1 MERNLTISL
10 KVNSEFWKK
19 VQHYCIDKGK
29 SYSEFVEEVL
39 KEKLEKKENGKNNSS
54 SER

>member
-1 MERNLTISL
+1 MGRNLTISL
-10 KVNSEFWKK
+10 KVNPEFWKR
-19 VQHYCIDKGK
+19 VQHRCIDEGK